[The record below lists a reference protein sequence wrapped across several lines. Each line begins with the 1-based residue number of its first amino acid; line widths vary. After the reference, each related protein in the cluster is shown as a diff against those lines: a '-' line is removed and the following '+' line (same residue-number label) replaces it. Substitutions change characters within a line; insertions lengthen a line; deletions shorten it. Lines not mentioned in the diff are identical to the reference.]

1 MQRFSCPTRSGRPGR
16 RGFVPAEAGARLD
29 PDPLGLIDGFLVEPA
44 ADAVERTYLTWLVTL
59 APALDPARAAALLLA
74 RPAAG
79 TPTAAGERLLDLLRD
94 TTRWPGP
101 AVAAFIAGRRP
112 HAERR

>member
-1 MQRFSCPTRSGRPGR
+1 MRDSPC
-16 RGFVPAEAGARLD
+16 D
-29 PDPLGLIDGFLVEPA
+29 PDPLGLIHAFLGAPA
-44 ADAVERTYLTWLVTL
+44 ADAVERTYLAWLVTL

-74 RPAAG
+74 RPG
-79 TPTAAGERLLDLLRD
+79 TDAPTVAGERMLGLLRD

-101 AVAAFIAGRRP
+101 AMTAFTAGRRP

>member
-1 MQRFSCPTRSGRPGR
+1 MRDFPC
-16 RGFVPAEAGARLD
+16 D
-29 PDPLGLIDGFLVEPA
+29 PDPLGLIDAFLGAPA
-44 ADAVERTYLTWLVTL
+44 ADAVERTYLAWLVTL

-74 RPAAG
+74 RPAG
-79 TPTAAGERLLDLLRD
+79 DPRTAAGERLLGLLRD

-112 HAERR
+112 FVERR